1 MHSKQ
6 IKFWRRVLTALLGVL
21 AVPEARANPQG
32 LTVQSGT
39 ASATVNGSQLNVT
52 VSGNAFLN
60 WQSFNI
66 GAGETTTFLQP
77 SSTSVVWNRINDQN
91 PSQIYGNLTANGIVV
106 LMNRSGF
113 YFGPNAFVKAAGF
126 VVSTAPVGPIE
137 SGGGMFWQFNGL
149 PPEASIIN
157 NGFISTAPGGSVFFI
172 AQRIE
177 NHGSII
183 TPEGSIGLY
192 AGKDVTVSERPDG
205 RGLSATVNL
214 PAGSVDNAG
223 QLIADAGTIA
233 LNARVVNQN
242 GLVQANSVRE
252 ENGII
257 ELVASDAVNLGDN
270 SVIVANGDNT
280 ANSSGGQITI
290 KSDNSFTD
298 SASSKISVA
307 GGGFGGNGGVAEVS
321 ANDMPA
327 INSQIDGHANAGAMG
342 GNLLIDPLNII
353 IGNSGSGSAGSGTVS
368 SGSAPASG
376 TLSLNVNSAFTG
388 FSQIDLQ
395 AKNNITLSSGV
406 TWDLAASTGLS
417 TPGSLLKL
425 EAGNNITI
433 NSGASILA
441 GNNWSVTLEAG
452 RNFALP
458 GDAVTADVGNINF
471 TGNAFLQAQD
481 GNINLLAGNN
491 VTVGTGAVRTM
502 GGGSINV
509 TAVSG
514 TVNTGTSTAGYDFHP
529 GLYNVDASL
538 GGISTGNGGDV
549 TINAGGDIISYL
561 PNSVGGVQT
570 DAGTGAFGSAPGNVT
585 LNAGG
590 SVEGHFVVAN
600 GTGIINA
607 GVNAGISTKLLA
619 LSLINGGW
627 TVNAAQDIL
636 LQEVRNPNGIFNN
649 LGLSTSLTK
658 HFFDYAPDAYT
669 ILNAG
674 NAVELRGNALPRNSG
689 TFETG
694 IPPIYAP
701 ILEINA
707 GAGGV
712 TLFNDLTLFPSAVG
726 QLEITTTGGG
736 SLTGAKAGDLTQLI
750 VSDSSKTQYKLAGDF
765 GISDHAD
772 VPLHLNDFNPV
783 QLNISGDMT
792 SILLGVPKAAN
803 VTVGGNM
810 VNSRFDGQN
819 LHSSDVTSINV
830 AGDIIN
836 RNEFTSVTLDTAP
849 DFTAF
854 NNVYPPLPG
863 TLAGLP
869 NYFKYDATTK
879 TLTFQGRMNNDQ
891 LQALLNLQ
899 VQVYDQFGQP
909 VLDAQ
914 GNPVT
919 KPVQFASSDALQ
931 QLYANS
937 QDIPSNPD
945 TGYRI
950 GGGGQFDVSAHNLDL
965 GATVGIVSQGPRGNS
980 ALANYFD
987 HGADINVNLTGDLDM
1002 FSTTISSLNGGN
1014 IFVSADGNVNV
1025 GSSTFIGNDAQA
1037 RGIFTAQKS
1046 DVAVTAGGNINLN
1059 GSRVAAYDGGNVF
1072 VKSLHGNV
1080 DAGTGGNGSVT
1091 VEEINVDPITH
1102 AITTSTPT
1110 IPGSGILAT
1119 TFPDSPYSVGNILVE
1134 TPQGNIN
1141 ASAGGIVQ
1149 IPLNG
1154 NNNNSGSVTLLAGT
1168 RNPDGSVQYVGNID
1182 ASGSGVIGSNVKL
1195 DATGDI
1201 IGVVFARNN
1210 IDINAVQNV
1219 NVTAFA
1225 QGDANVSA
1233 GGDISGTVIGIGS
1246 VTASGSTVDASLLS
1260 QNLTASGDVTSSQVG
1275 FSQGT
1280 AANSTSQSLSNDD
1293 TEKKAVATDTD
1304 TDEENLKKKAGNGPL
1319 LAKSSGRVTVI
1330 LPQKIN

>member
-1 MHSKQ
+1 MHSKHQ
-6 IKFWRRVLTALLGVL
+6 KFWRRIITALLGVL
-21 AVPEARANPQG
+21 AVPEVRANPQG

-39 ASATVNGSQLNVT
+39 ATTTVNGSQLNVA

-66 GAGETTTFLQP
+66 GAGETTTFQQP
-77 SSTSVVWNRINDQN
+77 SSTSIVWNRINDQN

-106 LMNRSGF
+106 LMNHAGF

-126 VVSTAPVGPIE
+126 VVTTAPVGPIE

-157 NGFISTAPGGSVFFI
+157 NGFITTAPGGPVFFI

-214 PAGSVDNAG
+214 PAGSVDNTG

-242 GLVQANSVRE
+242 GLVQADSVRE
-252 ENGII
+252 KNGII
-257 ELVASDAVNLGDN
+257 ELVASEAVNLGDN
-270 SVIVANGDNT
+270 SIIAANGDAT
-280 ANSSGGQITI
+280 AISSGGQITI
-290 KSDNSFTD
+290 KSDNAFTD

-307 GGGFGGNGGVAEVS
+307 GGGPGGNGGVAEIS

-327 INSQIDGHANAGAMG
+327 IHSRIDGHAIAGATG
-342 GNLLIDPLNII
+342 GHLLIDPLNIT
-353 IGNSGSGSAGSGTVS
+353 IGNSGSGSAGSGTVV
-368 SGSAPASG
+368 SGGAPASG
-376 TLSLNVNSAFTG
+376 TLSLNVNSAFSG

-395 AKNNITLSSGV
+395 AKNNITVSAA
-406 TWDLAASTGLS
+406 WDLDASTGLNL
-417 TPGSLLKL
+417 PGSLLKL

-433 NSGASILA
+433 GSTASILA

-452 RNFALP
+452 RDFTLP
-458 GDAVTADVGNINF
+458 GDAVTAGVGNITF
-471 TGNAFLQAQD
+471 SGSSFLQTQD

-491 VTVGTGAVRTM
+491 VSVGTGGIRTM
-502 GGGSINV
+502 GGGNIKV

-529 GLYNVDASL
+529 GFYAVDASL

-549 TINAGGDIISYL
+549 TINAGQDIISSL
-561 PNSVGGVQT
+561 PNQVGGAQT
-570 DAGTGAFGSAPGNVT
+570 DAGSGAFGSAPGNVT
-585 LNAGG
+585 LTAGG
-590 SVEGHFVVAN
+590 NVEGHYVVAN

-619 LSLINGGW
+619 LSLIDGGW

-649 LGLSTSLTK
+649 LGLSTSPTK

-694 IPPIYAP
+694 ITPIYAP
-701 ILEINA
+701 ILEITA

-726 QLEITTTGGG
+726 QLEITTTDGG

-772 VPLHLNDFNPV
+772 VPLHLDDFNPV
-783 QLNISGDMT
+783 QLNISGDLT

-803 VTVGGNM
+803 ITVGGNL

-819 LHSSDVTSINV
+819 LHGGDVTSIRV
-830 AGDIIN
+830 TGDIIN
-836 RNEFTSVTLDTAP
+836 RNEFTSVPVDSAP

-854 NNVYPPLPG
+854 NNVYPPLTG
-863 TLAGLP
+863 TLAGLQ
-869 NYFKYDATTK
+869 NNFSYDASTK
-879 TLTFQGRMNNDQ
+879 TLTFEGRMNNDQ
-891 LQALLNLQ
+891 LQTLLNLQ
-899 VQVYDQFGQP
+899 VQVLDQLGQP

-919 KPVQFASSDALQ
+919 KPVQFASPDALQ
-931 QLYANS
+931 ELYANS
-937 QDIPSNPD
+937 QDIPSQPD
-945 TGYRI
+945 TGYRL
-950 GGGGQFDVSAHNLDL
+950 GGGGQFDISAHNLDL
-965 GATVGIVSQGPRGNS
+965 GATVGIVSQGPRGNPT
-980 ALANYFD
+980 LDNYFE

-1014 IFVSADGNVNV
+1014 IFVSAAGTVNV
-1025 GSSTFIGNDAQA
+1025 GSTIFTGNDAFA

-1046 DVAVTAGGNINLN
+1046 DVTLIAGGNIDLN

-1072 VKSLHGNV
+1072 VESLHGNV

-1091 VEEINVDPITH
+1091 VEEINVNPLSH
-1102 AITTSTPT
+1102 AVTTSTET

-1119 TFPDSPYSVGNILVE
+1119 TFPDSLDSVGNILVE

-1154 NNNNSGSVTLLAGT
+1154 NNNNSGTVTLLAGT

-1233 GGDISGTVIGIGS
+1233 GGDVSGTVIGIGS

-1260 QNLTASGDVTSSQVG
+1260 QNVTASGDVTSSQVG

-1280 AANSTSQSLSNDD
+1280 AANSTSQGLQNDD
-1293 TEKKAVATDTD
+1293 TEKKAVAAGTDTD
-1304 TDEENLKKKAGNGPL
+1304 DQDLKKKGGNGPL
-1319 LAKSSGRVTVI
+1319 LAKSTGRVTVI
-1330 LPQKIN
+1330 SPLKTN